1 MKKFMIFFLV
11 SVVSVFTFTVQA
23 QDLISVTAVGSH
35 KYSIFNKTEARDAAL
50 LAARQSA
57 FSKYTANL
65 PSAKQ
70 ALVQEYYDQIVG
82 NLDQFVPGAVIQQE
96 QQDKNTKQYTVAI
109 VAQVN
114 PGALDAF
121 LNRQAEMA
129 SGFAPPSDFGAM
141 FIARVETS
149 RKSFDE
155 RRATV
160 RETENAASIA
170 ETNADDGVQS
180 ISSVN
185 ESSVAIERSGG
196 STEVKR
202 DQVNYEPSIEIS
214 EEVAFAVEEQL
225 VNAGFEPMAIDQ
237 LYDYGVPFLDEITDQ
252 MRSSGRMPSR
262 IQRQYQEAAI
272 QAGWTYFGTGVID
285 IGTPQNDSARGTVR
299 VPATVSFRVW
309 SLADGRAKTVASVS
323 PQVVYGQ
330 DRGNASVAETNAY
343 NEAVKYALETVVAQ
357 LQQKGLR

>member
-1 MKKFMIFFLV
+1 MKNIMLSLV
-11 SVVSVFTFTVQA
+11 TSALLMLSSVAQT
-23 QDLISVTAVGSH
+23 QDLVSVTAVGSH
-35 KYSIFNKTEARDAAL
+35 KYSLFNKTEAREAAL
-50 LAARQSA
+50 FAAKQSA
-57 FSKYTANL
+57 FNKFTASL

-70 ALVQEYYDQIVG
+70 SMVQQYNQQIMA
-82 NLDQFVPGAVIQQE
+82 NIDQFVPGAIIQQE
-96 QQDKNTKQYTVAI
+96 EQDKKTKQYKVAI
-109 VAQVN
+109 MAQVN
-114 PGALDAF
+114 PGALDSF
-121 LNRQAEMA
+121 LNSQADMA
-129 SGFAPPSDFGAM
+129 SGFSAPSDFGAM

-160 RETENAASIA
+160 QETENAATLE
-170 ETNADDGVQS
+170 ETNADDGTQS

-185 ESSVAIERSGG
+185 ESSVSVQRSGG
-196 STEVKR
+196 SAEAKR

-214 EEVAFAVEEQL
+214 EEVAFSVEEQL
-225 VNAGFEPMAIDQ
+225 VNAGFEPMMIDQ
-237 LYDYGVPFLDEITDQ
+237 LYDYGVPFLDEITGQ

-262 IQRQYQEAAI
+262 IQRQYQQAAI
-272 QAGWTYFGTGVID
+272 QAGWTYLGTGVID
-285 IGTPQNDSARGTVR
+285 IGTPQADSARGTVR

-309 SLADGRAKTVASVS
+309 SLTDGRARTVASVR

>member
-1 MKKFMIFFLV
+1 MTRIIFIIFLMACSSLV
-11 SVVSVFTFTVQA
+11 AA
-23 QDLISVTAVGSH
+23 QDLVSITAVGSH
-35 KYSIFNKTEARDAAL
+35 KYSIFNKTEAREAAL
-50 LAARQSA
+50 TEAKLSA
-57 FSKYTANL
+57 FNKYTASL

-70 ALVQEYYDQIVG
+70 SMVQEYYAQITS

-96 QQDKNTKQYTVAI
+96 QQDKNTKQYKVAI
-109 VAQVN
+109 MAQVN

-121 LNRQAEMA
+121 LNRQADAA
-129 SGFAPPSDFGAM
+129 SGFSAPSDFGAM
-141 FIARVETS
+141 FIARVETA
-149 RKSFDE
+149 RKSFDDK
-155 RRATV
+155 RTTV
-160 RETENAASIA
+160 QETQGSASLE

-180 ISSVN
+180 LSSVSEQSMN
-185 ESSVAIERSGG
+185 ITRSGG

-202 DQVNYEPSIEIS
+202 DEVEYEPSIEIS

-225 VNAGFEPMAIDQ
+225 INAGFEPMLMDQ
-237 LYDYGVPFLDEITDQ
+237 LYDYGVPYLDEITDE

-262 IQRQYQEAAI
+262 IQRQYQEAAME
-272 QAGWTYFGTGVID
+272 AGWTYFGVGMID
-285 IGTPQNDSARGTVR
+285 IGTPQADAARGTVR

-309 SLADGRAKTVASVS
+309 SLTDGRARAVASVS

>member
-1 MKKFMIFFLV
+1 MKKQSAVLFLIMMFV
-11 SVVSVFTFTVQA
+11 STLGLA
-23 QDLISVTAVGSH
+23 QDLVSITAVGSH
-35 KYSIFNKTEARDAAL
+35 KYSFFSKDEAREAAL
-50 LAARQSA
+50 LAAKQSA
-57 FSKYTANL
+57 LGQYTASL

-70 ALVQEYYDQIVG
+70 AMVQQYTDQIMQ
-82 NLDQFVPGAVIQQE
+82 NIDQFVPGAIIQEE
-96 QQDKNTKQYTVAI
+96 QRDKKTKQYRVGI
-109 VAQVN
+109 MAQVN

-121 LNRQAEMA
+121 LNTQAEVA
-129 SGFAPPSDFGAM
+129 SGFSAPSDFGAM

-155 RRATV
+155 KRVT
-160 RETENAASIA
+160 REESENAAILE
-170 ETNADDGVQS
+170 ETNADDGVES

-185 ESSVAIERSGG
+185 ESSVNVQRSGG

-202 DQVNYEPSIEIS
+202 DSVTYEPSIAIS

-225 VNAGFEPMAIDQ
+225 VNAGFEPMYLDQ
-237 LYDYGVPFLDEITDQ
+237 LYDYGVPFLDEITGQ

-262 IQRQYQEAAI
+262 IRRQYQKAAI
-272 QAGWTYFGTGVID
+272 QAGWSFFGAGMID
-285 IGTPQNDSARGTVR
+285 IGAPQADNARGTVR

-309 SLADGRAKTVASVS
+309 SLTDGRARTVASVR

>member
-1 MKKFMIFFLV
+1 MKNKTLMMLLITAMLLPALALAQNLV
-11 SVVSVFTFTVQA
+11 S
-23 QDLISVTAVGSH
+23 ITAVGSH
-35 KYSIFNKTEARDAAL
+35 KYSLFNKTEAREAAL
-50 LAARQSA
+50 LAAKQSA
-57 FSKYTANL
+57 LGKYTASL
-65 PSAKQ
+65 PSPKQ
-70 ALVQEYYDQIVG
+70 AMVQQYSDQIMA
-82 NLDQFVPGAVIQQE
+82 NIDQFVPGAIIQEE
-96 QQDKNTKQYTVAI
+96 QQDKKTKQYKVAI
-109 VAQVN
+109 MAQVN
-114 PGALDAF
+114 PGAIDAF
-121 LNRQAEMA
+121 LNTQAEVA
-129 SGFAPPSDFGAM
+129 SGFSMPSDFGAM

-149 RKSFDE
+149 RKAFDDKRVTRE
-155 RRATV
+155 
-160 RETENAASIA
+160 ETEDMAIIE

-180 ISSVN
+180 INSAN
-185 ESSVAIERSGG
+185 ESSVSVRRSGG

-214 EEVAFAVEEQL
+214 EEVSFAVEEQL

-262 IQRQYQEAAI
+262 IQREYQNAALE
-272 QAGWTYFGTGVID
+272 AGWSFLGMGMID
-285 IGTPQNDSARGTVR
+285 IGTPQADNARGTVR

-309 SLADGRAKTVASVS
+309 SMVDGRARTVASVR